1 MLKSLTIHQI
11 ALIDDVRIQLHK
23 GMQALTGETGAGKS
37 IVVDA
42 VSLILGGRADRDLI
56 RTGCEKA
63 SVEAEFTVRDNA
75 NVRSFM
81 DQEGIEYD
89 GNHIIIYREISTGGK
104 NICRVC
110 GVMIPVARL
119 RDLAGYLL
127 DLHGQNDH
135 RFLTDP
141 EMHLAFLDQT
151 GDEKHRLLLE
161 RTREDCQAFMSNHRT
176 YARLVKKNEN
186 REAKISSLERDLEE
200 LRKAHIRKGEAE
212 QLLDERKKTEEI
224 LKKSEMLMSVREHL
238 SGNEDG
244 YSALSEIKTA
254 SDLIKSLSEKNTEM
268 KEISEKCESLFFEL
282 EEIAYQISQMS
293 DRIGYNPEDIERI
306 DQRLDLI
313 HRLERKYGVSA
324 SDLQELTAGM
334 EEEYQTLVNLEDEV
348 RRMSSEHKK
357 TLSVYRNTAKELTE
371 SRKKLASAFEKRM
384 MMELGDLGMGNTVFS
399 VAFKPNETGKPI
411 MPSERGDDRIEFM
424 ISPNPGEPLKP
435 LAKIASGGELS
446 RIMLAVKTMES
457 SHSGVESMVF
467 DEIDTGISGR
477 MAQVVAEKMMSI
489 SNEKQVICVTHL
501 PQIAAASDY
510 HYLVQK
516 SVEGNRTHTSVT
528 ELGYQERITEVG
540 RMISGADG
548 ITDESNAY
556 AERLISAAE
565 SIKHHK
571 KDGKNS

>member
-11 ALIDDVRIQLHK
+11 ALIDDVTIQFHE

-63 SVEAEFTVRDNA
+63 SVEAEFTAQDNA

-151 GDEKHRLLLE
+151 GDEKHQKLLE
-161 RTREDCQAFMSNHRT
+161 RVREDCQIFMGNHRA

-186 REAKISSLERDLEE
+186 RDAKIRSLERDLEE

-212 QLLDERKKTEEI
+212 QLLDERKKADEI
-224 LKKSEMLMSVREHL
+224 LKKSEMLMSIREHL
-238 SGNEDG
+238 SGNEEG
-244 YSALSEIKTA
+244 YSALAEIKTA
-254 SDLIKSLSEKNTEM
+254 SDLIRSLSEKNPEI

-293 DRIGYNPEDIERI
+293 DRLGFNPEDIERI

-313 HRLERKYGVSA
+313 HRLERKYGVTSTELPELAA
-324 SDLQELTAGM
+324 SM
-334 EEEYQTLVNLEDEV
+334 EEEYKTLVNLEDEV

-371 SRKKLASAFEKRM
+371 SRKRLASAFEKRM
-384 MMELGDLGMGNTVFS
+384 MRELGDLGMGNTVFS
-399 VAFKPNETGKPI
+399 VAFKPNDTGKPI
-411 MPSERGDDRIEFM
+411 MPSEQGDDRIEFM
-424 ISPNPGEPLKP
+424 ISPNPGEPIKP

-477 MAQVVAEKMMSI
+477 MAQVVAEKMISI
-489 SNEKQVICVTHL
+489 SCEIRTGDETIVWH
-501 PQIAAASDY
+501 IAAASDY

-528 ELGYQERITEVG
+528 ELGRRERIAEVG

-565 SIKHHK
+565 SIKQQRRM
-571 KDGKNS
+571 

>member
-1 MLKSLTIHQI
+1 
-11 ALIDDVRIQLHK
+11 
-23 GMQALTGETGAGKS
+23 
-37 IVVDA
+37 
-42 VSLILGGRADRDLI
+42 
-56 RTGCEKA
+56 
-63 SVEAEFTVRDNA
+63 
-75 NVRSFM
+75 M

-89 GNHIIIYREISTGGK
+89 GENITIYREISTGGK

-119 RDLAGYLL
+119 RDLAGWLL

-141 EMHLAFLDQT
+141 DMHLEFLDQT
-151 GDEKHRLLLE
+151 GDEKHKLLLDKVGE
-161 RTREDCQAFMSNHRT
+161 SCEAFLNNHRA

-186 REAKISSLERDLEE
+186 RESKLNSLEHDLEE
-200 LRKAHIRKGEAE
+200 LRKAHIRNGEAE
-212 QLLDERKKTEEI
+212 QLLKERKKAEEI
-224 LKKSEMLMSVREHL
+224 LKKSEMLKEIREHL

-244 YSALSEIKTA
+244 FSALSEIKAA
-254 SDLIKSLSEKNTEM
+254 SALMKSLSEKSIEI
-268 KEISEKCESLFFEL
+268 KEISDRSESLFFEL

-293 DRIGYNPEDIERI
+293 DRLGFNPEDVERI

-313 HRLERKYGVSA
+313 HRLERKYGITS
-324 SDLQELTAGM
+324 SEIQDYTAGL
-334 EEEYQTLVNLEDEV
+334 EEEYKTLVNLEDEV
-348 RRMSSEHKK
+348 NRMSSEHKK
-357 TLSVYRNTAKELTE
+357 TLSLYRGAAKELTE
-371 SRKKLASAFEKRM
+371 SRKKLASAFEKKM
-384 MMELGDLGMGNTVFS
+384 MKELGDLGMGNTVFS

-411 MPSERGDDRIEFM
+411 MPSEHGDDRIEFM

-446 RIMLAVKTMES
+446 RIMLAVKTMET

-489 SNEKQVICVTHL
+489 SCEKQVICVTHL

-516 SVEGNRTHTSVT
+516 TVSGNRTHTSVT
-528 ELGYQERITEVG
+528 ELGRKDRIAEVG

-548 ITDESNAY
+548 ITVESNAY
-556 AERLISAAE
+556 AERLISAAD
-565 SIKHHK
+565 SIKHQRK
-571 KDGKNS
+571 KM

>member
-11 ALIDDVRIQLHK
+11 ALIDDVTIQFHE

-63 SVEAEFTVRDNA
+63 SVEAEFSVRDNP
-75 NVRSFM
+75 NVQAFM

-89 GNHIIIYREISTGGK
+89 GTNITIYREISTGGK

-119 RDLAGYLL
+119 RDLAGWLL

-135 RFLTDP
+135 RFLTEPD
-141 EMHLAFLDQT
+141 MHLAFLDQT
-151 GDEKHRLLLE
+151 GDDKHRLLLE
-161 RTREDCQAFMSNHRT
+161 KVREDCDAFLSNHRA

-186 REAKISSLERDLEE
+186 REAKLISLERDLEE
-200 LRKAHIRKGEAE
+200 LRKARVRNGEAE
-212 QLLDERKKTEEI
+212 RLLDERKKAEGI
-224 LKKSEMLMSVREHL
+224 LKKSEMLKEIREHL

-244 YSALSEIKTA
+244 FSALSEIRTA
-254 SDLIKSLSEKNTEM
+254 SALMKNLSEKSSEI

-293 DRIGYNPEDIERI
+293 DRIGFNPEDIERI

-313 HRLERKYGVSA
+313 HRLERKYGVS
-324 SDLQELTAGM
+324 SSEIQELTTGM
-334 EEEYQTLVNLEDEV
+334 EEEYKTLVNLEDEV
-348 RRMSSEHKK
+348 NRMSSEHKK
-357 TLSVYRNTAKELTE
+357 TLSIYRNTAKELTE
-371 SRKKLASAFEKRM
+371 SRKKLASAFEKKM
-384 MMELGDLGMGNTVFS
+384 MKELGDLGMGNTVFS

-411 MPSERGDDRIEFM
+411 MPSENGDDRIEFM

-446 RIMLAVKTMES
+446 RIMLAVKTMET

-489 SNEKQVICVTHL
+489 SSEKQVICVTHL

-510 HYLVQK
+510 HYLVKK
-516 SVEGNRTHTSVT
+516 SVLGNRTHTSVT
-528 ELGYQERITEVG
+528 ELGHEERVSEVG

-548 ITDESNAY
+548 ITSESNAY
-556 AERLISAAE
+556 AERLITAADA
-565 SIKHHK
+565 IKHQRK
-571 KDGKNS
+571 KM

>member
-11 ALIDDVRIQLHK
+11 ALIDDVTIQFHE

-63 SVEAEFTVRDNA
+63 SVEAEFTAQDNA

-151 GDEKHRLLLE
+151 GDEKHQKLLE
-161 RTREDCQAFMSNHRT
+161 RVREDCQIFMGNHRA

-186 REAKISSLERDLEE
+186 RDAKIRSLERDLEE

-212 QLLDERKKTEEI
+212 QLLDERKKADEI
-224 LKKSEMLMSVREHL
+224 LKKSEMLMSIREHL
-238 SGNEDG
+238 SGNEEG
-244 YSALSEIKTA
+244 YSALAEIKTA
-254 SDLIKSLSEKNTEM
+254 SDLIRSLSEKNPEI

-293 DRIGYNPEDIERI
+293 DRLGFNPEDIERI

-313 HRLERKYGVSA
+313 HRLERKYGVTSTELPELAA
-324 SDLQELTAGM
+324 SM
-334 EEEYQTLVNLEDEV
+334 EEEYKTLVNLEDEV

-371 SRKKLASAFEKRM
+371 SRKRLASAFEKRM
-384 MMELGDLGMGNTVFS
+384 MRELGDLGMENTVFS
-399 VAFKPNETGKPI
+399 VAFKPNDTGKPI
-411 MPSERGDDRIEFM
+411 MPSEQGDDRIEFM
-424 ISPNPGEPLKP
+424 ISPNPGEPIKP

-477 MAQVVAEKMMSI
+477 MAQVVAEKMISI
-489 SNEKQVICVTHL
+489 SCERQVICVTHL

-528 ELGYQERITEVG
+528 ELGRRERIAEVG

-565 SIKHHK
+565 SIKQQRRM
-571 KDGKNS
+571 

>member
-11 ALIDDVRIQLHK
+11 ALIDDVTIQFHE

-63 SVEAEFTVRDNA
+63 SVEAEFSVRDNL
-75 NVRSFM
+75 NVQAFM

-89 GNHIIIYREISTGGK
+89 GINITIYREISTGGK

-119 RDLAGYLL
+119 RDLAGWLL

-135 RFLTDP
+135 RFLTEPD
-141 EMHLAFLDQT
+141 MHLAFLDQT
-151 GDEKHRLLLE
+151 GDDKHRLLLE
-161 RTREDCQAFMSNHRT
+161 KVREDCDAFLK
-176 YARLVKKNEN
+176 ARVRN
-186 REAKISSLERDLEE
+186 
-200 LRKAHIRKGEAE
+200 GEAE
-212 QLLDERKKTEEI
+212 RLLDERKKAEGI
-224 LKKSEMLMSVREHL
+224 LKKSEMLKEIREHL

-244 YSALSEIKTA
+244 FSALSEIRTA
-254 SDLIKSLSEKNTEM
+254 SALMKNLSEKSSEI

-293 DRIGYNPEDIERI
+293 DRIGFNPEDVERI

-313 HRLERKYGVSA
+313 HRLERKYGVS
-324 SDLQELTAGM
+324 SSEIQELTTGM
-334 EEEYQTLVNLEDEV
+334 EEEYKTLVNLEDEV
-348 RRMSSEHKK
+348 NRMSSEHKK
-357 TLSVYRNTAKELTE
+357 TLSIYRNTAKELTE
-371 SRKKLASAFEKRM
+371 SRKKLASAFEKKM
-384 MMELGDLGMGNTVFS
+384 MKELGDLGMGNTVFS

-411 MPSERGDDRIEFM
+411 MPSENGDDRIEFM

-446 RIMLAVKTMES
+446 RIMLAVKTMET

-489 SNEKQVICVTHL
+489 SSEKQVICVTHL

-510 HYLVQK
+510 HYLVKK
-516 SVEGNRTHTSVT
+516 SVLGNRTHTSVT
-528 ELGYQERITEVG
+528 ELGHEERVSEVG

-548 ITDESNAY
+548 ITSESNAY
-556 AERLISAAE
+556 AERLITAADA
-565 SIKHHK
+565 IKHQRK
-571 KDGKNS
+571 KM

>member
-1 MLKSLTIHQI
+1 MLESLTIHQI
-11 ALIDDVRIQLHK
+11 ALIDDVTIHFHQ
-23 GMQALTGETGAGKS
+23 GMHALTGETGAGKS

-42 VSLILGGRADRDLI
+42 VTLVLGGRADKDLI
-56 RTGCEKA
+56 RTGCDKA
-63 SVEAEFTVRDNA
+63 SVEAEFSVSN
-75 NVRSFM
+75 NEKVHSFM
-81 DQEGIEYD
+81 EQESIEYD
-89 GNHIIIYREISTGGK
+89 GSHIVIYREISISGR

-119 RDLAGYLL
+119 RDLAEWLL

-135 RFLTDP
+135 RFLSDP
-141 EMHLAFLDQT
+141 EMQLAFLDQT
-151 GDEKHRLLLE
+151 GAENHSLLMN
-161 RTREDCQAFMSNHRT
+161 RVREDCESFINNHRA

-186 REAKISSLERDLEE
+186 RESQMKSLERDLEE
-200 LRKAHIRKGEAE
+200 LRSADIRVNEAE
-212 QLLDERKKTEEI
+212 QLLEERKEKETAFS
-224 LKKSEMLMSVREHL
+224 KSEALDTIRAHL

-244 YSALSEIKTA
+244 FSALSEIRTA
-254 SDLIKSLSEKNTEM
+254 SALMKNLSEKSSEI

-293 DRIGYNPEDIERI
+293 DRIGFNPEDVERI

-313 HRLERKYGVSA
+313 HRLERKYGVS
-324 SDLQELTAGM
+324 SSEIQELTTGM
-334 EEEYQTLVNLEDEV
+334 EEEYKTLVNLEDEV
-348 RRMSSEHKK
+348 NRMYSEHKK
-357 TLSVYRNTAKELTE
+357 TLSIYRNTAKELTE
-371 SRKKLASAFEKRM
+371 SRKKLASAFEKKM
-384 MMELGDLGMGNTVFS
+384 MKELGDLGMGNTVFS

-411 MPSERGDDRIEFM
+411 MPSENGDDRIEFM

-446 RIMLAVKTMES
+446 RIMLAVKTMET

-489 SNEKQVICVTHL
+489 SSEKQVICVTHL

-510 HYLVQK
+510 HYLVKK
-516 SVEGNRTHTSVT
+516 SVLGNRTHTSVT
-528 ELGYQERITEVG
+528 ELGHEERVSEVG

-548 ITDESNAY
+548 ITSESNAY
-556 AERLISAAE
+556 AERLITAADA
-565 SIKHHK
+565 IKHQRK
-571 KDGKNS
+571 KM

>member
-11 ALIDDVRIQLHK
+11 ALIDDVTIQFHE

-63 SVEAEFTVRDNA
+63 SVEAEFTAQDNA

-151 GDEKHRLLLE
+151 GDEKHQKLLE
-161 RTREDCQAFMSNHRT
+161 RVREDCQIFMGNHRA

-186 REAKISSLERDLEE
+186 RDAKIRSLERDLEE

-212 QLLDERKKTEEI
+212 QLLDERKKADEI
-224 LKKSEMLMSVREHL
+224 LKKSEMLMSIREHL
-238 SGNEDG
+238 SGNEEG
-244 YSALSEIKTA
+244 YSALAEIKTA
-254 SDLIKSLSEKNTEM
+254 SDLIRSLSEKNPEI

-293 DRIGYNPEDIERI
+293 DRLGFNPEDIERI

-313 HRLERKYGVSA
+313 HRLERKYGVTSTELPELAA
-324 SDLQELTAGM
+324 SM
-334 EEEYQTLVNLEDEV
+334 EEEYKTLVNLEDEV

-371 SRKKLASAFEKRM
+371 SRKRLASAFDKRM
-384 MMELGDLGMGNTVFS
+384 MRELGDLGMENTVFS
-399 VAFKPNETGKPI
+399 VAFKPNDTGKPI
-411 MPSERGDDRIEFM
+411 MPSEQGDDRIEFM
-424 ISPNPGEPLKP
+424 ISPNPGEPIKP

-477 MAQVVAEKMMSI
+477 MAQVVAEKMISI
-489 SNEKQVICVTHL
+489 SCERQVICVTHL

-528 ELGYQERITEVG
+528 ELGRRERIAEVG

-565 SIKHHK
+565 SIKQQRRM
-571 KDGKNS
+571 

>member
-11 ALIDDVRIQLHK
+11 AIIDDVTIQFHE

-63 SVEAEFTVRDNA
+63 SVEAEFTAQDNA

-151 GDEKHRLLLE
+151 GDEKHQKLLE
-161 RTREDCQAFMSNHRT
+161 RVREDCQIFMGNHRA

-186 REAKISSLERDLEE
+186 RDAKIRSLERDLEE

-212 QLLDERKKTEEI
+212 QLLDERKKADEI
-224 LKKSEMLMSVREHL
+224 LKKSEMLMSIREHL
-238 SGNEDG
+238 SGNEEG
-244 YSALSEIKTA
+244 YSALAEIKTA
-254 SDLIKSLSEKNTEM
+254 SDLIRSLSEKNPEI

-293 DRIGYNPEDIERI
+293 DRLGFNPEDIERI

-313 HRLERKYGVSA
+313 HRLERKYGVTSTELPELAA
-324 SDLQELTAGM
+324 SM
-334 EEEYQTLVNLEDEV
+334 EEEYKTLVNLEDEV

-384 MMELGDLGMGNTVFS
+384 MRELGDLGMGNTVFS
-399 VAFKPNETGKPI
+399 VAFKPNDTGKPI
-411 MPSERGDDRIEFM
+411 MPSEQGDDRIEFM
-424 ISPNPGEPLKP
+424 ISPNPGEPIKP

-477 MAQVVAEKMMSI
+477 MAQVVAEKMISI
-489 SNEKQVICVTHL
+489 SCERQVICVTHL

-528 ELGYQERITEVG
+528 ELGRRERIAEVG

-565 SIKHHK
+565 SIKQQRRM
-571 KDGKNS
+571 

>member
-11 ALIDDVRIQLHK
+11 ALIDDVTIQFHE

-63 SVEAEFTVRDNA
+63 SVEAEFSVRDNP
-75 NVRSFM
+75 NVQAFM

-89 GNHIIIYREISTGGK
+89 GSSITIYREISTGGK

-151 GDEKHRLLLE
+151 GDEKHQKLLE
-161 RTREDCQAFMSNHRT
+161 RVREDCQIFMGNHRA

-186 REAKISSLERDLEE
+186 RDAKIRSLERDLEE

-212 QLLDERKKTEEI
+212 QLLDERKKADEI
-224 LKKSEMLMSVREHL
+224 LKKSEMLMSIREHL
-238 SGNEDG
+238 SGNEEG
-244 YSALSEIKTA
+244 YSALAEIKTA
-254 SDLIKSLSEKNTEM
+254 SDLIRSLSEKNPEI

-293 DRIGYNPEDIERI
+293 DRLGFNPEDIERI

-313 HRLERKYGVSA
+313 HRLERKYGVTSTELPELAA
-324 SDLQELTAGM
+324 SM
-334 EEEYQTLVNLEDEV
+334 EEEYKTLVNLEDEV

-371 SRKKLASAFEKRM
+371 SRKRLASAFVKRM
-384 MMELGDLGMGNTVFS
+384 MRELGDLGMENTVFS
-399 VAFKPNETGKPI
+399 VAFKPNDTGKPI
-411 MPSERGDDRIEFM
+411 MPSEQGDDRIEFM
-424 ISPNPGEPLKP
+424 ISPNPGEPIKP

-477 MAQVVAEKMMSI
+477 MAQVVAEKMISI
-489 SNEKQVICVTHL
+489 SCERQVICVTHL

-528 ELGYQERITEVG
+528 ELGRRERIAEVG

-565 SIKHHK
+565 SIKQQRRM
-571 KDGKNS
+571 

>member
-11 ALIDDVRIQLHK
+11 ALIDDVTIQFHE
-23 GMQALTGETGAGKS
+23 GMHALTGETGAGKS

-56 RTGCEKA
+56 RTGCERA
-63 SVEAEFTVRDNA
+63 SVEAEFSVQDNR
-75 NVRSFM
+75 NVQAFM

-89 GNHIIIYREISTGGK
+89 GINVTIYREISTGGK

-119 RDLAGYLL
+119 RDLAGWLL

-135 RFLTDP
+135 RFLAEPD
-141 EMHLAFLDQT
+141 MHLEFLDQT
-151 GDEKHRLLLE
+151 GDDKHRVLLE
-161 RTREDCQAFMSNHRT
+161 KVRENSEVFLNNHRA

-186 REAKISSLERDLEE
+186 REARISSLERDIEE
-200 LRKAHIRKGEAE
+200 LRKARVRKGEAE
-212 QLLDERKKTEEI
+212 QLLDERKKAEEI
-224 LKKSEMLMSVREHL
+224 LKKSEMLKAIREHL

-244 YSALSEIKTA
+244 FSALSEIKTA
-254 SDLIKSLSEKNTEM
+254 SSLMKSLSENNFEI
-268 KEISEKCESLFFEL
+268 KEISSKCESIFFEL

-293 DRIGYNPEDIERI
+293 DRLGFNPEDVERI
-306 DQRLDLI
+306 DQRLDQI
-313 HRLERKYGVSA
+313 HRLERKYGIS
-324 SDLQELTAGM
+324 SSEIQDYTAGL
-334 EEEYQTLVNLEDEV
+334 EEEYKTLINLEDEV
-348 RRMSSEHKK
+348 NRMSSEHKK
-357 TLSVYRNTAKELTE
+357 TLGLYRSAARELTE
-371 SRKKLASAFEKRM
+371 SRKKLASAFEKKM
-384 MMELGDLGMGNTVFS
+384 MKELGDLGMENTVFS
-399 VAFKPNETGKPI
+399 VEFKPNETGKPI
-411 MPSERGDDRIEFM
+411 MPSEKGDDRIEFM

-446 RIMLAVKTMES
+446 RIMLAIKTMET

-489 SNEKQVICVTHL
+489 SCEKQVICVTHL

-516 SVEGNRTHTSVT
+516 SVSGNRTHTSVT
-528 ELGYQERITEVG
+528 ELGRNERIAEVG
-540 RMISGADG
+540 RMISGAEG
-548 ITDESNAY
+548 ITTESNTY
-556 AERLISAAE
+556 AERLISAAD
-565 SIKHHK
+565 SIKHQREK
-571 KDGKNS
+571 M

>member
-1 MLKSLTIHQI
+1 MLESLTIHQI
-11 ALIDDVRIQLHK
+11 ALIDDVTILFHE

-63 SVEAEFTVRDNA
+63 SVEA
-75 NVRSFM
+75 SFSVSGNKDVQAFL

-89 GNHIIIYREISTGGK
+89 GDNVIIYREITTSGK
-104 NICRVC
+104 NICRIC
-110 GVMIPVARL
+110 GVMIPVSRL
-119 RDLAGYLL
+119 KDLTGLLL

-135 RFLTDP
+135 RFLTEPD
-141 EMHLAFLDQT
+141 MHLAFLDQT
-151 GDEKHRLLLE
+151 GDDQHRLLLAKV
-161 RTREDCQAFMSNHRT
+161 REDCETFLSNHRA

-186 REAKISSLERDLEE
+186 REARMASLQRDLEE
-200 LRKAHIRKGEAE
+200 LRKAHVQKGEAE
-212 QLLDERKKTEEI
+212 HLLEQRKKAEEI
-224 LKKSEMLMSVREHL
+224 LRKSELLIAIREHI

-244 YSALSEIKTA
+244 YSALSEIKAA
-254 SDLIKSLSEKNTEM
+254 SDLMKNLSAKNPDI

-293 DRIGYNPEDIERI
+293 DKLGFNAEDVERT

-313 HRLERKYGVSA
+313 HRLERKYGIA
-324 SDLQELTAGM
+324 SDEIQDLSERM
-334 EEEYQTLVNLEDEV
+334 EEEYNTLVNLEDEV
-348 RRMSSEHKK
+348 ARMSAEHKK
-357 TLSVYRNTAKELTE
+357 TLSAYRNTAKELTE
-371 SRKKLASAFEKRM
+371 SRKKLASAFEKKIM
-384 MMELGDLGMGNTVFS
+384 KELGDLGMGNTVFR
-399 VAFKPNETGKPI
+399 VAFKPNETGRPL
-411 MPSERGDDRIEFM
+411 MPSEQGDDRIEFM

-446 RIMLAVKTMES
+446 RIMLAVKTLETTR
-457 SHSGVESMVF
+457 SGVEAMVF

-477 MAQVVAEKMMSI
+477 MAQVVAEKMISI
-489 SNEKQVICVTHL
+489 SREKQVICVTHL

-510 HYLVQK
+510 HYLVRK

-528 ELGYQERITEVG
+528 ELSREDRIAEVG

-548 ITDESNAY
+548 ITEESKAY
-556 AERLISAAE
+556 AERLIIAAE
-565 SIKHHK
+565 SIKRERK
-571 KDGKNS
+571 KM